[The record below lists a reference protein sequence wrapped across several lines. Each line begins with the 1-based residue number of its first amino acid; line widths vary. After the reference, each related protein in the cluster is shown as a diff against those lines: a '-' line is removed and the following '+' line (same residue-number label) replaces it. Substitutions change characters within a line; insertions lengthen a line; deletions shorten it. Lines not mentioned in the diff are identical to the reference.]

1 MSETTDNA
9 PHPPDQAAALVP
21 DAASVAT
28 AIDAAPETAN
38 AAPTPAVASPSAP
51 SLWTRVVR
59 RLDAYDR
66 LARLDKPIGI
76 LLLLW
81 PTLWALWIAGD
92 GAPPL
97 AVLAIYVLGTVLM
110 RAAGCCVNDWA
121 DRDFDAEVERTRN
134 RPLAKGE
141 IRPWEA
147 LVLAAVLALLAF
159 LLIQPLNALTKLLSV
174 PALLIAITYPFTKR
188 FFSLPQAYLGIAFS
202 FGIPMAFATLTGG
215 VPPIGWLL
223 FAANFF
229 WIIAYDT
236 EYALADYPD
245 DVRIGMRTSAITFG
259 RFVLMAIM
267 LCYALA
273 IMLLGVLGAVL
284 KLGSLYFGALLVA
297 TALAA
302 YHLWL
307 IRDRDRQRAFKAFLH
322 NNWFGLTV
330 FAGIAADYAWRLG
343 AWPRAW

>member
-1 MSETTDNA
+1 MNEPADSA
-9 PHPPDQAAALVP
+9 LPP
-21 DAASVAT
+21 T
-28 AIDAAPETAN
+28 G
-38 AAPTPAVASPSAP
+38 
-51 SLWTRVVR
+51 LWRRILRRV
-59 RLDAYDR
+59 DAYER

-121 DRDFDAEVERTRN
+121 DRKFDAEVERTRN
-134 RPLAKGE
+134 RPLARGE
-141 IRPWEA
+141 IQPWEA
-147 LVLAAVLALLAF
+147 LAVAAGFALLAF
-159 LLIQPLNALTKLLSV
+159 LLILPLDRLTQMLSV
-174 PALLIAITYPFTKR
+174 PALLIAITYPFAKR
-188 FFSLPQAYLGIAFS
+188 FVSLPQAYLGIAFS

-245 DVRIGMRTSAITFG
+245 DIRIGIRTSAITFG

-273 IMLLGVLGAVL
+273 ILLLGAVGVVL
-284 KLGSLYFGALLVA
+284 KLGSLYYVALLVA
-297 TALAA
+297 TTLAA

-322 NNWFGLTV
+322 NNWFGLAV

-343 AWPRAW
+343 AWPRRW

>member
-1 MSETTDNA
+1 MSDPADAVSPNSNA
-9 PHPPDQAAALVP
+9 W
-21 DAASVAT
+21 SR
-28 AIDAAPETAN
+28 IF
-38 AAPTPAVASPSAP
+38 
-51 SLWTRVVR
+51 R
-59 RLDAYDR
+59 RLDAYER

-92 GAPPL
+92 GSPPL
-97 AVLAIYVLGTVLM
+97 AVLAIYVLGTILM

-121 DRDFDAEVERTRN
+121 DRKFDAEVERTKR
-134 RPLAKGE
+134 RPLATGE

-147 LVLAAVLALLAF
+147 LALAAVLALFAF
-159 LLIQPLNALTKLLSV
+159 LLILPLNALTKWLSI

-202 FGIPMAFATLTGG
+202 FGIPMAFATLAGE

-245 DVRIGMRTSAITFG
+245 DIRIGIRTSAITFG

-273 IMLLGVLGAVL
+273 ILLLGVAGVVLNLGTAYYA
-284 KLGSLYFGALLVA
+284 SLLVA
-297 TALAA
+297 TALAG

-307 IRDRDRQRAFKAFLH
+307 IRDRDRQQAFKAFLH
-322 NNWFGLTV
+322 NNWLGFAV
-330 FAGIAADYAWRLG
+330 FAGIAADYAMRQG

>member
-1 MSETTDNA
+1 MGPENGSEN
-9 PHPPDQAAALVP
+9 
-21 DAASVAT
+21 DAGSARRADAT
-28 AIDAAPETAN
+28 GAWSRFA
-38 AAPTPAVASPSAP
+38 
-51 SLWTRVVR
+51 R
-59 RLDAYDR
+59 RLDAYER

-92 GAPPL
+92 GAPPF
-97 AVLAIYVLGTVLM
+97 AVLAIYVLGTILM

-121 DRDFDAEVERTRN
+121 DRKFDAAVERTKG
-134 RPLAKGE
+134 RPLATGE
-141 IRPWEA
+141 IAPWEA
-147 LVLAAVLALLAF
+147 LALAAVLALLAF
-159 LLIQPLNALTKLLSV
+159 LLILPLNALTKILSV

-202 FGIPMAFATLTGG
+202 FGIPMAFATLQGE

-245 DVRIGMRTSAITFG
+245 DVRIGIRTSAITFG
-259 RFVLMAIM
+259 RFVLIAIM

-273 IMLLGVLGAVL
+273 IVLLAAVGVVL
-284 KLGSLYFGALLVA
+284 KFGVAYIVALLA
-297 TALAA
+297 CTALAA

-307 IRDRDRQRAFKAFLH
+307 IRDRDQHRAFKAFLH
-322 NNWFGLTV
+322 NNWFGLAV
-330 FAGIAADYAWRLG
+330 FAGLAVDYAVRG
-343 AWPRAW
+343 AWPSAW

>member
-1 MSETTDNA
+1 MSEPADNA
-9 PHPPDQAAALVP
+9 LQRPDPVPALAPDAEAAAAMAAPAEVP
-21 DAASVAT
+21 DVAPAT
-28 AIDAAPETAN
+28 PAAPS
-38 AAPTPAVASPSAP
+38 SPP
-51 SLWTRVVR
+51 SLWTRIVR

-81 PTLWALWIAGD
+81 PTLWALWIAGG
-92 GAPPL
+92 GAPSF

-159 LLIQPLNALTKLLSV
+159 LLILPLNTLTKLRSV
-174 PALLIAITYPFTKR
+174 PALLIALTYPFAKR
-188 FFSLPQAYLGIAFS
+188 FISLPQAYLGIAFS
-202 FGIPMAFATLTGG
+202 FGIPMAFATLAGG

-245 DVRIGMRTSAITFG
+245 DIRIGIRTSAITFG

-273 IMLLGVLGAVL
+273 ILLLGAVGAVL
-284 KLGSLYFGALLVA
+284 KLGSLYYVALLVA